1 MKLFVYCFRDFD
13 EKPHF
18 DALAQEYGIEYA
30 WSSAYPTPETAALAA
45 GYDAISFTPCQMD
58 RTLLTQFRDLGVR
71 YLAARSIGYDHID
84 LEAARELGLRVSR
97 VAYAPDTV
105 ADYAVLLMLA
115 GCRKLGQILDRARVQ
130 DYSLRGK
137 IGRTLSG
144 STVGVVGTGAIGA
157 AVVQRLQGFGCR
169 VLAHD
174 PYPKAALAGQC
185 DYVPL
190 EQLWAQSDLITLHCP
205 VTPESVHLVD
215 TAALAQMK
223 PGVLLVNTARGLLI
237 DTDALIAALTSGKV
251 AFAGLDV
258 LEKEDGLYY
267 YNRVGD
273 VIDNPQMAL
282 LRSFPNVMLTP
293 HTAFYTQSVVGQ
305 MAEAVVRSACRMAAG
320 EPDPLI
326 LL

>member
-18 DALAQEYGIEYA
+18 DALAQKYGIEYA
-30 WSSAYPTPETAALAA
+30 WTSVYPTPETVSLAA
-45 GYDAISFTPCQMD
+45 GYDAISFTPCRMD
-58 RTLLTQFRDLGVR
+58 AALLAQFHELGVR

-84 LEAARELGLRVSR
+84 LEAAKRLGLRVSR
-97 VAYAPDTV
+97 VAYDPDTV
-105 ADYAVLLMLA
+105 ADYAMLLMLA
-115 GCRKLGQILDRARVQ
+115 GCRKLGHILDRARVQ

-137 IGRTLSG
+137 IGCTLAG

-174 PYPKAALAGQC
+174 PYPKATLAEKC
-185 DYVPL
+185 EYVPL
-190 EQLWAQSDLITLHCP
+190 ERLWAESDVITLHCP
-205 VTPESVHLVD
+205 VTSESTHLVN
-215 TAALAQMK
+215 AGALAQMK
-223 PGVLLVNTARGLLI
+223 HGVMIVNTARGLLI
-237 DTDALIAALTSGKV
+237 DTDALIAALTTGKV

-267 YNRVGD
+267 YNRMGD

-293 HTAFYTQSVVGQ
+293 HTAFYTESVVGQ
-305 MAEAVVRSACRMAAG
+305 MAEAVIRSVCHMAAD

-326 LL
+326 IL